1 MRKEAR
7 SMYNPPNAADL
18 FGRMIYHDE
27 QIPPPALGREET
39 VPAPIRTI
47 RELEKTVLFGRQSRE
62 LLFVKQARLMQTY
75 EDDHPYTQPV
85 KRFFPTYQSL
95 TNAELRG
102 YFTWRTEL
110 RKGNLT
116 KAPDA
121 YACLYCYELINQ
133 IGCDS
138 PLDGFLKLSKF
149 QNDYHTL
156 NPDLDA
162 DLEGWL
168 FDYVIYYNLD
178 PSLLSDSPQVQQD
191 LAVDVL
197 FHLDGH
203 PDEAIALAADQL
215 AAGYLARSRFCGER
229 KSEVYAITAQVCK
242 KVRDYYKKYL
252 HKDWTSAFVAS
263 LVLVPGRLFSSA
275 VFYDGKKL
283 PDRDY
288 VVDRVSTYQLRRGI
302 WSRHTPVQST
312 QQKQQLLG
320 LLRTIDSLS
329 REAFHYPHPI
339 KQGLSTKWL
348 LTLVRE
354 ECKSYLDEQ
363 EKAKAPVVSIDFSR
377 LDQIRRDAAV
387 TQGKLAIGDEV
398 DGEEG
403 QETLHSGKK
412 ANGDVT
418 YETMSFMEKASDD
431 AAQETLPI
439 DQKTDADAAQE
450 TSFTGANAS
459 PVTPDFQEP
468 APAAALLNKNE
479 QRYLTCLLTGES
491 TAWVKAAGLMPSV
504 LNDSINEKLFD
515 EFADNVLEDGEVVED
530 YREDLLSLF
539 PGLPGDV
546 K

>member
-1 MRKEAR
+1 
-7 SMYNPPNAADL
+7 MYNSPNAADL

-27 QIPPPALGREET
+27 QIPPPAPGREET

-62 LLFVKQARLMQTY
+62 LLFIKQARLMQTY

-121 YACLYCYELINQ
+121 YVCLYCYELINQ

-149 QNDYHTL
+149 QSDYHTL

-162 DLEGWL
+162 DLASWL

-197 FHLDGH
+197 FHLDEH
-203 PDEAIALAADQL
+203 PDETIALAADQL

-229 KSEVYAITAQVCK
+229 KQEVYAITAQVCK

-339 KQGLSTKWL
+339 KQGLSTQWL

-354 ECKSYLDEQ
+354 ECKGYLDEQ

-398 DGEEG
+398 DGEDG
-403 QETLHSGKK
+403 QEPLPTG
-412 ANGDVT
+412 
-418 YETMSFMEKASDD
+418 EKASDG
-431 AAQETLPI
+431 AAQETLF
-439 DQKTDADAAQE
+439 AGANAAQE
-450 TSFTGANAS
+450 TPFTEANAS

-468 APAAALLNKNE
+468 APTAALLNKNE

-530 YREDLLSLF
+530 YLEDLRSLF
-539 PGLPGDV
+539 PGYF
-546 K
+546 KIF